1 MVAHHGKFVAYYRV
15 STDKRGHPG
24 PRAACGSGGGVM
36 IPERTIL
43 KLGKPRIAGAQRFRS
58 FNNYMLN
65 GADLNDLCAR
75 VVQKLSFLRGV
86 CKGATSPL
94 A

>member
-1 MVAHHGKFVAYYRV
+1 
-15 STDKRGHPG
+15 
-24 PRAACGSGGGVM
+24 M

-75 VVQKLSFLRGV
+75 RRCFKDHL
-86 CKGATSPL
+86 
-94 A
+94 